1 MCSNIETGFT
11 KIDNKTLCSIC
22 STELSGSEFRV
33 LLTVLRYTAGFCRE
47 SHKLSS
53 GFISKAT
60 GLNKRTVKRT
70 VKRLKERGFVTIIG
84 NGKDINTISGGQMIT
99 TNESDQ
105 WSNDPKTSGEMT
117 TSDSGQMTTQER
129 YRERY
134 KEREGKLPILT
145 GERTIDCA
153 GIAIGDNKEHRIL
166 PAGAYPP
173 PTLDDVISYCHQM
186 SFTFSPERFFNYYEA
201 LGWQKN
207 GQAIMNWKAVAR
219 NWQARERVQP
229 AQEEV
234 EKDDWGRPIP
244 PKYV

>member
-1 MCSNIETGFT
+1 MT
-11 KIDNKTLCSIC
+11 
-22 STELSGSEFRV
+22 
-33 LLTVLRYTAGFCRE
+33 
-47 SHKLSS
+47 
-53 GFISKAT
+53 
-60 GLNKRTVKRT
+60 
-70 VKRLKERGFVTIIG
+70 
-84 NGKDINTISGGQMIT
+84 T

-134 KEREGKLPILT
+134 KEREGT
-145 GERTIDCA
+145 
-153 GIAIGDNKEHRIL
+153 
-166 PAGAYPP
+166 
-173 PTLDDVISYCHQM
+173 PTLDDVISYCQQM

-207 GQAIMNWKAVAR
+207 GQPIMNWKAVAR
-219 NWQARERVQP
+219 NWQSRERVQP
-229 AQEEV
+229 VQEEV